1 MDNEMR
7 WGGLCGTRR
16 DAADI
21 PDDVLVL
28 VCLSVT
34 VAWYRTSVS
43 TDNTVQTDDGELAQ
57 SIAIEEMGGRGTTY
71 FGPCF
76 PWEPISSLI
85 TWHWVHRVYQSLS
98 IRHDLESGHMKITT
112 ESIP

>member
-1 MDNEMR
+1 M
-7 WGGLCGTRR
+7 GGGRKG

-43 TDNTVQTDDGELAQ
+43 TDNTVQTDDEELAQ
-57 SIAIEEMGGRGTTY
+57 SVAIE
-71 FGPCF
+71 
-76 PWEPISSLI
+76 
-85 TWHWVHRVYQSLS
+85 
-98 IRHDLESGHMKITT
+98 
-112 ESIP
+112 